1 MGAWY
6 TSWFRTT
13 PELRQISRPRTALVA
28 YGFLVLHL
36 FRDPGDRVAFWFT
49 LTIALL
55 GGVSLLQLAM
65 QSDSLWLDR
74 LALLLGGLVALLG
87 SWLTGA
93 YLLAGIGI
101 PILLICVA
109 DVALQRR

>member
-1 MGAWY
+1 
-6 TSWFRTT
+6 
-13 PELRQISRPRTALVA
+13 
-28 YGFLVLHL
+28 
-36 FRDPGDRVAFWFT
+36 
-49 LTIALL
+49 
-55 GGVSLLQLAM
+55 
-65 QSDSLWLDR
+65 
-74 LALLLGGLVALLG
+74 LLG